1 MKLEVY
7 KEISRAKNCLLI
19 GSSKYYEP
27 IVLCDEM
34 VSCILNNTYSYKCYI
49 HNLLWT

>member
-19 GSSKYYEP
+19 GSSKYYKP
-27 IVLCDEM
+27 IVLCEIEETKNIVHEK
-34 VSCILNNTYSYKCYI
+34 VSN
-49 HNLLWT
+49 

>member
-7 KEISRAKNCLLI
+7 KEISRTKNCLLI
-19 GSSKYYEP
+19 GSSKYYKP